1 MIGPTSPLV
10 VIVLVAVAAG
20 FLVLVARARHLVV
33 KIVSGVAV
41 VAVSLFTGA
50 VLVNDSFGYYTTWAS
65 AYADSF
71 GGAQRAPAVTVDTRK
86 PGVLD
91 TPNGQL
97 ITVNLPGHASHI
109 NRHGY
114 VYLPPQYNLA
124 RYRHI
129 RFPVVM
135 LFHGTPGGPWN
146 WREQLHIAATVDSMM
161 ARRLIGPMVF
171 VMPNISSG
179 PAQECLNYGA
189 VHDETYVAQDVPADI
204 AHRFRVSRDRS
215 EWAMLG
221 YSSGGY
227 CAVNLA
233 LHHRRDFGAAASMD
247 GYYWPADGP
256 AIKRLA
262 GDPRAQQFN
271 DPLATV
277 QHMPAAS
284 VPLPQFW
291 ISAGTGSVDD
301 LHAARAFVGALQT
314 LEHVD
319 FVTQPG
325 AAHDFYAWRDQIPG
339 ALAWLWPAIA
349 PPSLRVEFPTGGAVS
364 KSTVAADPRAVRKH
378 RPATSAPV
386 HPPSAAPRPK
396 APTTRAPQ
404 AKSPQPTAR
413 RRVGTGTPAGSTV
426 SRHPTQ

>member
-1 MIGPTSPLV
+1 MLSPTSPLV
-10 VIVLVAVAAG
+10 VIVLFAVAAG
-20 FLVLVARARHLVV
+20 FLVLVVRARHLVT
-33 KIVSGVAV
+33 KIVSGAAV
-41 VAVSLFTGA
+41 IAVSLFTGA
-50 VLVNDSFGYYTTWAS
+50 VLVNDSFGYYTTWS
-65 AYADSF
+65 AAYTDSF

-86 PGVLD
+86 PGVID

-97 ITVNLPGHASHI
+97 VTVNMPGHASHI

-114 VYLPPQYNLA
+114 VYLPPQYNLS

-135 LFHGTPGGPWN
+135 LLHGTPGGPWN
-146 WREQLHIAATVDSMM
+146 WREQLHIAATIDSMM
-161 ARRLIGPMVF
+161 ARRDIGPMVF

-179 PAQECLNYGA
+179 RAQECLNYGA
-189 VHDETYVAQDVPADI
+189 VRDETYVAKDVPADI
-204 AHRFRVSRDRS
+204 SHRFRVSRDRS
-215 EWAMLG
+215 QWAMLG

-271 DPLATV
+271 NPLATV
-277 QHMPAAS
+277 ERLPPAS

-291 ISAGTGSVDD
+291 ISAGSGSADD
-301 LHAARAFVGALQT
+301 LHAASAFVGALQN

-325 AAHDFYAWRDQIPG
+325 AAHNFYAWRDQIPG
-339 ALAWLWPAIA
+339 ALAWLWRAIA

-364 KSTVAADPRAVRKH
+364 KTTVPADPRAVRKH
-378 RPATSAPV
+378 RPVTSPPG
-386 HPPSAAPRPK
+386 HPASAAPP
-396 APTTRAPQ
+396 PTAPQ
-404 AKSPQPTAR
+404 RPRTATPPAAPRASRRQARAATRTTSRPTA
-413 RRVGTGTPAGSTV
+413 T
-426 SRHPTQ
+426 